1 MIRIGNQYMI
11 TADSCCYTV
20 NDIMTRGENT
30 KDPGSE
36 YLRPLS
42 YHGSVT
48 KALEAV
54 SARLQREI
62 VSEPGEMSLSEAI
75 RRMREVEGK
84 IGRTIEGR
92 SGGV

>member
-11 TADSCCYTV
+11 SADGCCFTV
-20 NDIMTRGENT
+20 NAILTRGDNT

-42 YHGSVT
+42 YHGSIT
-48 KALEAV
+48 KALESL

-62 VSEPGEMSLSEAI
+62 VSDAEEMTLSEAI
-75 RRMREVEGK
+75 RRMRDLEGR
-84 IGRTIEGR
+84 IGRMIEGR
-92 SGGV
+92 TGGI